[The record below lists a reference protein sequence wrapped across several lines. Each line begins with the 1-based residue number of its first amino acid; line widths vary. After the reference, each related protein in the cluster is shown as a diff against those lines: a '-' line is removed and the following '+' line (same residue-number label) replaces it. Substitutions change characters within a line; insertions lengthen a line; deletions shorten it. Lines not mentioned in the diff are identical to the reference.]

1 MIEKYID
8 SYINEMK
15 SSLTNLP
22 YQPVEEAVD
31 CLYQAWLQ
39 EQQVFI
45 MGNGGSASTA
55 THFACDLSKCT
66 IVDGKN
72 RFKAVSLNDNIP
84 LVSALTNDNGF
95 NSIYLEQLQPFLRS
109 GDVVVTISVHGG
121 SGRDKAGLWSQNLVQ
136 ALKFAKEKEART
148 IGLTGFD
155 GGIMKNLADICIVVP
170 SNSTPQVESIHL
182 AIEHLICN
190 SLRQKIANG

>member
-84 LVSALTNDNGF
+84 LISALTNDNGF